1 MRTITVRGTGKVSV
15 PPDTIELRLT
25 LEAKDMEY
33 AAAMEK
39 AAGRIEALQ
48 GAILAAGF
56 GEKALK
62 TTDFSVR
69 SEYDNVQDDKGR
81 WQQVFTGYVC
91 HHGLLLRFGL
101 DMDRLAAA
109 LAAAADCGSEPQIQ
123 IAFTV
128 ADPRDAEDALLRDAA
143 ENARR
148 LALTLCAASGV
159 RLGALDSIR
168 YNWEE
173 ANVRSETSMDMGA
186 KPMLRAAKAGF
197 DNAFVPEDV
206 KLTETAV
213 FTWEIE

>member
-48 GAILAAGF
+48 GAIFAAGF

-62 TTDFSVR
+62 TTDFNVR
-69 SEYDNVQDDKGR
+69 SEYDSVQDDKGR

-159 RLGALDSIR
+159 RLGAIESIR

-186 KPMLRAAKAGF
+186 KPMLRAAKASF